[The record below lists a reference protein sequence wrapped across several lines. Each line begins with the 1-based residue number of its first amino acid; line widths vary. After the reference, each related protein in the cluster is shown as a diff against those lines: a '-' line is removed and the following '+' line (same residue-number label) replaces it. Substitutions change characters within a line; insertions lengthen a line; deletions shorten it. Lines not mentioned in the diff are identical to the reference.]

1 MKIAIWL
8 SNKGGSPLQVGME
21 RGLKELGHQ
30 VEYWRK
36 GRGYDLV
43 ILFNQAAHDRDYTY
57 PPFPRDRHIA
67 FIDTAEYG
75 YFKRLPSVR
84 AKYWNTFT
92 EASMGHDTKNRG
104 EQLRLKAHLQGRSF
118 PYFAREFFKDYTF
131 PAGYHPIDYPLYAG
145 SVCNIRPN
153 REEYL
158 KRDLDLF
165 LSWGASHPWR
175 MNLTEEL
182 RNAHTKCEI
191 SVIGENGFERMPQQ
205 LYFQRMRAAKAGVS
219 FDGYGSGSFRMTEI
233 LCRSLLL
240 QGPLSIRLPVEFQ
253 NGVHCLHYKIE
264 YRETESAGQPWG
276 EFLSTDIIGVLRAAL
291 TDPEK
296 SYQMYAAGW
305 DLLMSR
311 YTERAMAAYVLDVV
325 DKHDWKKE
333 TAI

>member
-1 MKIAIWL
+1 MRIALWL
-8 SNKGGSPLQVGME
+8 SSKGGSPLQVGME

-36 GRGYDLV
+36 GRGYDIV
-43 ILFNQAAHDRDYTY
+43 ILFNQASHTQDYQY
-57 PPFPRDRHIA
+57 PDFPKAGYIA

-84 AKYWNTFT
+84 AQYWNTFT
-92 EASMGHDTKNRG
+92 EAALNHDTKNRG
-104 EQLRLKAHLQGRSF
+104 EQLRLKGYLQGKSF
-118 PYFAREFFKDYTF
+118 PYFAREFFKDYSF

-145 SVCNIRPN
+145 SVCGVRPN

-175 MNLTEEL
+175 MNLTEAL

-191 SVIGENGFERMPQQ
+191 SVIGENGHDRIPQAH
-205 LYFQRMRAAKAGVS
+205 YFNRMRAAKVGVS

-240 QGPLSIRLPVEFQ
+240 QGPLSIRLPVEFVD
-253 NGVHCLHYKIE
+253 GVHCLHYGIDFKE
-264 YRETESAGQPWG
+264 VEQCGQPWG
-276 EFLSTDIIGVLRAAL
+276 EFVGTDIIGVLRAAL
-291 TDPEK
+291 TNPVK
-296 SYQMYAAGW
+296 SYEMYSAGF
-305 DLLMSR
+305 DLLMTR

-325 DKHDWKKE
+325 QKHDWRKE
-333 TAI
+333 TTV